1 MFVGAHAVAL
11 NIQRRLEQYPIII
24 IIIIIVYY
32 SDAMLNPAFHSC
44 MVNSPDTQETFRKH
58 FVYSLST
65 KHLDVASGFDTVLW
79 LTWEWHQ
86 SAIIL
91 LLENI
96 AKVIFT

>member
-1 MFVGAHAVAL
+1 MFAVAL
-11 NIQRRLEQYPIII
+11 NIQRRLERYPI

-32 SDAMLNPAFHSC
+32 SDAKWNPAFHFC
-44 MVNSPDTQETFRKH
+44 MVNSPDTLETFRKH

-65 KHLDVASGFDTVLW
+65 KHLDVASGFDAVLW
-79 LTWEWHQ
+79 LTWELHQ

-96 AKVIFT
+96 GKVIFT